1 MSSVRFTFKN
11 NHKKCTSGKR
21 TGVVTV
27 LLHVM
32 GDDRRQL
39 LTLVGVHAP
48 LQLDQ
53 IVPGQQHVVVRQ
65 LAPGEFVDSNFFIR

>member
-21 TGVVTV
+21 TGIVTV
-27 LLHVM
+27 LLHVV
-32 GDDRRQL
+32 GDDWRQF

-53 IVPGQQHVVVRQ
+53 IVPGQQYVVVWQ
-65 LAPGEFVDSNFFIR
+65 LAPSEFVVSYL